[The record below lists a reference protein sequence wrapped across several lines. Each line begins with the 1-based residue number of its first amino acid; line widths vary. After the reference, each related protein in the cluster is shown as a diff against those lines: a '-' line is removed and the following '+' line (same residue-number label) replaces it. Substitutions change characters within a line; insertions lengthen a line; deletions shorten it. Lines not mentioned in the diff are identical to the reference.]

1 MSADTKTSKLYDAAI
16 DEVTASGQAWKS
28 ICRLTGQLY
37 RYEFDNILMV
47 YMQRPRATLI
57 ADFDT
62 WKMVGRYVRRGSK
75 GIAIF
80 PSRALKPDM
89 RYVFDISDTGGRESR
104 LTWELDRNTVK
115 AYAAWL
121 REKEGAALP
130 GGKESDKSFLK
141 DFTERQIGVIMDSE
155 FGERITE
162 FVNLAGNKQITE
174 NGRAQE
180 ITAVEALKRSVMYA
194 VFTRC
199 GFDLP
204 TEKQDFSFITAFT
217 TEEEVYRLGSLL
229 SDISCGVLRGI
240 AKDLKQMEERSIANG
255 RDNNDVSRG
264 NGRDA
269 VPGHHD
275 TGGNG
280 EHDKLREVRSEGD
293 GVPER
298 EPQQQIPDAAEIRE
312 TGREDAGSG
321 GRGEPDDGR
330 AGEQLPQEQP
340 AEGQKLDN
348 GDVAVTA
355 AGEDAGRGNR
365 NERSSDEVPL
375 GESGRQTAD
384 SEQQNTRKAE
394 LDREIEQE
402 LNEINS
408 LGSSETQ
415 KGSYEQASFLI
426 AANGDIEIPK
436 EYSYQKPEQVLTV
449 PHEYVKQVLMHGGTY
464 PGYQKRVYAVFQDIS
479 DPGERVKAVRKEY
492 GRSGAGWPLEGD
504 GLHGYDSSHAEGIR
518 FQWREGG
525 IEKKGYVNWKDIER
539 ELGALIMTGEYYTPP
554 KAFDPDKVS
563 AAAWQEPMDRFF
575 QNSFRSPVPNMLLY
589 EVFTKDLPMS
599 DKAQFIDRVLF
610 KNIYGAGIE
619 NNFNNQYGKC
629 NIE

>member
-47 YMQRPRATLI
+47 YKQRPRATLI

-330 AGEQLPQEQP
+330 AGGQLPQEQP

-375 GESGRQTAD
+375 GESGRQTED

-426 AANGDIEIPK
+426 AANGDIEVPK
-436 EYSYQKPEQVLTV
+436 EYSYQKPEQALTV
-449 PHEYVKQVLMHGGTY
+449 PHEYVKQVLMRGGVFS
-464 PGYQKRVYAVFQDIS
+464 GSKKRIYAMFQDIS

-492 GRSGAGWPLEGD
+492 GQGGAGWPLEGD
-504 GLHGYDSSHAEGIR
+504 GLHGYDTFHAKGLR

-525 IEKKGYVNWKDIER
+525 TEIEGYMNWKAVER
-539 ELGALIMTGEYYTPP
+539 ELGALIMTGNIIRLRKHLIPTKYRRQYGRSLWMS
-554 KAFDPDKVS
+554 FSRKVS
-563 AAAWQEPMDRFF
+563 GV
-575 QNSFRSPVPNMLLY
+575 RSQTCCYMKYL
-589 EVFTKDLPMS
+589 
-599 DKAQFIDRVLF
+599 Q
-610 KNIYGAGIE
+610 KN
-619 NNFNNQYGKC
+619 C
-629 NIE
+629 P